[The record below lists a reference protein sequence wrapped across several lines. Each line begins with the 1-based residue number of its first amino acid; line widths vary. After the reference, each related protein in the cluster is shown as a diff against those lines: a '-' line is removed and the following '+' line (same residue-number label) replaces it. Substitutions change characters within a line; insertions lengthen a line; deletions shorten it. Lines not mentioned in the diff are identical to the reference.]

1 MPTPLHFFVLKS
13 TPQPT
18 LAARPGIEVSLE
30 ELIAL
35 RRHAGEL
42 RLSPQRQ
49 VRSQQ
54 AGGYHSPFKG
64 RGIDFEEVRGYQPG
78 DDIRSMDWRVT
89 ARTGRPHTKLFRE
102 ERERPVLLWVDQG
115 PTLRFGT
122 RVAFKSVVAARAAA
136 LLAWAAVERGDRV
149 GGLLFSGREHLE
161 LRPKARKAGVLQLI
175 NRLSGGLDGEERSDL
190 TAALTRLRRVAHP
203 GSLLFLVSDFFDG
216 LDTAAARTH
225 LAELARHNDLVL
237 IFIYDALEAQAPP
250 PGRYPVSDGLRRLLF
265 DSGDRRLAERY
276 RERFES
282 RLDGLRRHARRL
294 GIPFITLATDQPLV
308 ETLREGLRGERP

>member
-1 MPTPLHFFVLKS
+1 MKTTAQSNNSRRDGV
-13 TPQPT
+13 
-18 LAARPGIEVSLE
+18 EVSLA

-35 RRHAGEL
+35 RARAGEL

-115 PTLRFGT
+115 PTLRFGS

-149 GGLLFSGREHLE
+149 GGLLFGGREHLE
-161 LRPKARKAGVLQLI
+161 LRPKARKAGVLPLL
-175 NRLSGGLDGEERSDL
+175 NRLSAQADAPLGGGERSDL
-190 TAALTRLRRVAHP
+190 VAALTRLRRVAHP
-203 GSLLFLVSDFFDG
+203 GSLLLLISDFFEG
-216 LDTAAARTH
+216 LEEAAARTH

-237 IFIYDALEAQAPP
+237 IFVYDPLEEAAPP
-250 PGRYPVSDGLRRLLF
+250 PGRYPVGDGLRRLVL
-265 DSGDRRLAERY
+265 DTADRRLADAY
-276 RERFES
+276 RERFAE
-282 RLDGLRRHARRL
+282 RRDGVRRHARRL
-294 GIPFITLATDQPLV
+294 GIPFIPLATDAPLV
-308 ETLREGLRGERP
+308 ETLRDGLRGGGR

>member
-1 MPTPLHFFVLKS
+1 MSPAKRN
-13 TPQPT
+13 QP
-18 LAARPGIEVSLE
+18 GVEVSIE
-30 ELIAL
+30 ELVAL

-42 RLSPQRQ
+42 RLSPQGT
-49 VRSQQ
+49 VRSRQ

-115 PTLRFGT
+115 PTMRFGT

-149 GGLLFSGREHLE
+149 GGLLFSGREHRE
-161 LRPKARKAGVLQLI
+161 LRPKARKAGVLQLV
-175 NRLSGGLDGEERSDL
+175 NGLDNSLDGSDQSSDATPSDL
-190 TAALTRLRRVAHP
+190 GAALTRLRRVAHP
-203 GSLLFLVSDFFDG
+203 GSQLFLISDFFEG
-216 LDTAAARTH
+216 LDSAAARTH

-237 IFIYDALEAQAPP
+237 IFVHDALEAAAPP
-250 PGRYPVSDGLRRLLF
+250 PGRYPVSDGLRRLIM
-265 DSGDRRLAERY
+265 DSGNTRLAERY
-276 RERFES
+276 RERFET
-282 RLDGLRRHARRL
+282 RRDNLRRHARRL

-308 ETLREGLRGERP
+308 ETLRDGLRGERP